1 MTVPQLKFDEDGLV
15 PAIVQDADTGEVL
28 MLAYMNEQ
36 ALDKTLSDSLATF
49 FSRSRQQLW
58 RKGESSGHLQHVVE
72 VRVDCD
78 LDAILLRVKQDVAAC
93 HEGYRTCFYRRMENG
108 SLRIVEKKVFDPAA
122 TYGKKGA

>member
-1 MTVPQLKFDEDGLV
+1 MTVPQIKFDEDGLV

-36 ALDKTLSDSLATF
+36 ALQKTLADGLATF

-93 HEGYRTCFYRRMENG
+93 HEGYRACFYRRMENG
-108 SLRIVEKKVFDPAA
+108 SLRIVEEKVFDPAS

>member
-1 MTVPQLKFDEDGLV
+1 MTVPQIKFDEDGLV

-36 ALDKTLSDSLATF
+36 ALDKTLSDGLATF

-108 SLRIVEKKVFDPAA
+108 SLRIVEEKVFDPAA

>member
-1 MTVPQLKFDEDGLV
+1 MTVPQIKFDEDGLV

-36 ALDKTLSDSLATF
+36 ALDRTLSDGLATF

-108 SLRIVEKKVFDPAA
+108 SLRIVEEKVFDPAA